1 VSQLRRLPS
10 LWEEFFGESWPGG
23 GAPRVALGPGWP
35 STAEAHFVPPV
46 EILEGPD
53 CVILIVEVPGVP
65 REKIEVEIDG
75 DVLTVRGEKPFV
87 EREQGERFLRI
98 ECAYGPFERSF
109 ALGIPTDPASVVAS
123 YREGLL
129 RLRIP
134 KVRREPSRV
143 TVKVE

>member
-1 VSQLRRLPS
+1 MRRLPS
-10 LWEEFFGESWPGG
+10 LWEEFFGERWPGS
-23 GAPRVALGPGWP
+23 GALRAALG
-35 STAEAHFVPPV
+35 SAEPRRGGAHFVPPV

-53 CVILIVEVPGVP
+53 CVMLIVEVPGVP
-65 REKIEVEIDG
+65 REKIEVELNG

-87 EREQGERFLRI
+87 ERQEGEKFLRV

-109 ALGIPTDPASVVAS
+109 ALGTPTDPESVMAT
-123 YREGLL
+123 YTEGLL